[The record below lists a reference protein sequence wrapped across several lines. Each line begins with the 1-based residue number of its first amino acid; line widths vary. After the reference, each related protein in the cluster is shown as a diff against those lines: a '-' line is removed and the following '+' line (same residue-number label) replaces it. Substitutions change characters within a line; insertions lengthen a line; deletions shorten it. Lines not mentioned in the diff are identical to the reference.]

1 MAGGVDWK
9 KRISRLFTVSL
20 SDLNPLKREEQYV
33 SVDIGSNSLKLV
45 EVRSGAG
52 SLQITGAGSAVM
64 PSAAIQSNMVS
75 DPVAVA
81 DVLRGLIESK
91 GIKATKAITAVP
103 GPAVIIKR
111 VTLPTQSSQE
121 LENTILFEAGNFI
134 PEDLENVNLDYQIT
148 DYLED
153 GKRMDVLLVA
163 AKKDIVSSY
172 AETLRA
178 AGLMPVVL
186 DVDYFALENMFELNY
201 EPAENR
207 VVALVNVGARYSSI
221 NILRSGRST
230 FTGDVPVGGR
240 DITDALVR
248 DLGVEV
254 DVAER
259 LKAGES
265 VGGVDPEQVAVAM
278 GPAAD
283 TLIDEI
289 HHALS
294 FFWTAA
300 TDETINEVYLS
311 GGSAQMPDLASRLS
325 ERIEVPVSIAN
336 PLARVVLNPALEA
349 SGIRQHAAEYAVA
362 MGLAVRRPDD
372 K

>member
-1 MAGGVDWK
+1 MPVSVDWK
-9 KRISRLFTVSL
+9 KRLSRLFTVSL
-20 SDLNPLKREEQYV
+20 SDLNPLKRDEEYV
-33 SVDIGSNSLKLV
+33 SVDIGSSAIKVV
-45 EVRSGAG
+45 EVRAG
-52 SLQITGAGSAVM
+52 TGRLQVTAAGSAAM
-64 PSAAIQSNMVS
+64 PGSAIQSNMVS
-75 DPVAVA
+75 EPETVAE
-81 DVLRGLIESK
+81 VLKALVESK
-91 GIKATKAITAVP
+91 GIRGRKVITAVP

-111 VTLPTQSSQE
+111 VTLPSQSAQD

-172 AETLRA
+172 AETVRV
-178 AGLMPVVL
+178 AGLLPVVV

-201 EPAENR
+201 EAASDQ
-207 VVALVNVGARYSSI
+207 VIALVNVGARYSSI

-254 DVAER
+254 EVAER
-259 LKAGES
+259 LKGGES
-265 VGGVDPEQVAVAM
+265 VDGIDPEQVAVAM

-311 GGSAQMPDLASRLS
+311 GGASRMPELGDRLS
-325 ERIEVPVSIAN
+325 QRIEVPVVLAN
-336 PLARVVLNPALEA
+336 PLTRVGIAPALEA
-349 SGIRQHAAEYAVA
+349 AGFRQHGSEFAVA
-362 MGLAVRRPDD
+362 IGLAVRRPDD

>member
-1 MAGGVDWK
+1 
-9 KRISRLFTVSL
+9 
-20 SDLNPLKREEQYV
+20 
-33 SVDIGSNSLKLV
+33 
-45 EVRSGAG
+45 
-52 SLQITGAGSAVM
+52 
-64 PSAAIQSNMVS
+64 
-75 DPVAVA
+75 
-81 DVLRGLIESK
+81 
-91 GIKATKAITAVP
+91 
-103 GPAVIIKR
+103 
-111 VTLPTQSSQE
+111 
-121 LENTILFEAGNFI
+121 
-134 PEDLENVNLDYQIT
+134 VNLDYQIT

-163 AKKDIVSSY
+163 AKKDIVRSY
-172 AETLRA
+172 AETVRA
-178 AGLMPVVL
+178 AGLTPVIV

-201 EPAENR
+201 DPPPDQ
-207 VVALVNVGARYSSI
+207 VIALVNVGARYSSI

-248 DLGVEV
+248 DLGVEIE
-254 DVAER
+254 VAER
-259 LKAGES
+259 LKAGGT
-265 VGGVDPEQVAVAM
+265 VDGIDPEQVAVAM

-311 GGSAQMPDLASRLS
+311 GGAARMPELGERLS
-325 ERIEVPVSIAN
+325 QRIEVPVVVAD
-336 PLARVVLNPALEA
+336 PLARVAISPALEA
-349 SGIRQHAAEYAVA
+349 AGFRQHTAEFAVA
-362 MGLAVRRPDD
+362 MGLAARRPDD

>member
-1 MAGGVDWK
+1 MATATDWK
-9 KRISRLFTVSL
+9 RRLGRLFTVSL
-20 SDLNPLKREEQYV
+20 SDLNPLKRDEAYV
-33 SVDIGSNSLKLV
+33 SVDIGSNAIKMV
-45 EVRSGAG
+45 EVRAGTGGLYISAAG
-52 SLQITGAGSAVM
+52 SLPV
-64 PSAAIQSNMVS
+64 PSSAIQSNLVS
-75 DPVAVA
+75 EPAAVA
-81 DVLRGLIESK
+81 EALRTLVESQ
-91 GIKATKAITAVP
+91 GVRAQKAITAVP

-111 VTLPTQSSQE
+111 VQLPTQDSQE
-121 LENTILFEAGNFI
+121 LENTIMFEAGNFI

-172 AETLRA
+172 AETVRE
-178 AGLMPVVL
+178 AGLMPIVV

-201 EPAENR
+201 DGASDQ
-207 VVALVNVGARYSSI
+207 VIALVNVGGRYSSI
-221 NILRSGRST
+221 NILKGGRST

-248 DLGVEV
+248 DLGVEI

-259 LKAGES
+259 LKAGEA
-265 VGGVDPEQVAVAM
+265 VTGIDPEQVSVAL

-283 TLIDEI
+283 ALIEEI

-300 TDETINEVYLS
+300 TDEAINEVYLS
-311 GGSAQMPDLASRLS
+311 GGAAQMPELGERLS
-325 ERIEVPVSIAN
+325 QRIEVPVALAN
-336 PLARVVLNPALEA
+336 PFARVKLAPALEA
-349 SGIRQHAAEYAVA
+349 AGLRKHAPDFAVA

>member
-1 MAGGVDWK
+1 MAGSVDWR
-9 KRISRLFTVSL
+9 KRLSRLLTVSL
-20 SDLNPLKREEQYV
+20 SDLNPLKRDEQYV
-33 SVDIGSNSLKLV
+33 SIDIGSSSVKIV
-45 EVRSGAG
+45 EVRAGSSGLHVTSAG
-52 SLQITGAGSAVM
+52 SLPV
-64 PSAAIQSNMVS
+64 PSSAIQSNMVS
-75 DPVAVA
+75 DPSAVA
-81 DVLRGLIESK
+81 EVLRTLVESH
-91 GIKATKAITAVP
+91 GIRGNKAITAVP

-111 VTLPTQSSQE
+111 VTLPTQDAQE
-121 LENTILFEAGNFI
+121 LENTIMFEAGNFI

-172 AETLRA
+172 AETVRA
-178 AGLMPVVL
+178 AGLAPIVV

-201 EPAENR
+201 EPEPGQ
-207 VVALVNVGARYSSI
+207 VIALVNVGARYSSI
-221 NILRSGRST
+221 NILKGGRST

-254 DVAER
+254 EVAER
-259 LKAGES
+259 LKAGET
-265 VGGVDPEQVAVAM
+265 VAGIDPEQVSVAM

-283 TLIDEI
+283 TLIEEI

-300 TDETINEVYLS
+300 TDEAINCVYLS
-311 GGSAQMPDLASRLS
+311 GGSSQMPEFGERLS
-325 ERIEVPVSIAN
+325 QRIEVPVSIAD
-336 PLARVVLNPALEA
+336 PLTRVTVASNLEA
-349 SGIRQHAAEYAVA
+349 AGLRQHAPEYAVA

>member
-1 MAGGVDWK
+1 MAGGADWK

-20 SDLNPLKREEQYV
+20 SDLNPLKGDEQYV
-33 SVDIGSNSLKLV
+33 SVDIGSSAIKIV

-52 SLQITGAGSAVM
+52 SLRVLAAGSLPM
-64 PSAAIQSNMVS
+64 PSSAIQNNMVS
-75 DPVAVA
+75 DPAAVA
-81 DVLRGLIESK
+81 EVLRALLESK
-91 GIKATKAITAVP
+91 GIRGRKAITAIP

-111 VTLPTQSSQE
+111 VTLPSQTAQE
-121 LENTILFEAGNFI
+121 LENTILVEAGNFI

-148 DYLED
+148 DYIED

-172 AETLRA
+172 AETVRA
-178 AGLMPVVL
+178 AGLMPVVV

-201 EPAENR
+201 EPPPNQ
-207 VVALVNVGARYSSI
+207 VIALVNVGARYSSI
-221 NILRSGRST
+221 NILRNGRST

-254 DVAER
+254 EVAER
-259 LKAGES
+259 LKAGET
-265 VGGVDPEQVAVAM
+265 VAGVDAEQVAVAM

-311 GGSAQMPDLASRLS
+311 GGAARMPELGERLS
-325 ERIEVPVSIAN
+325 QRIEVPVAVAD
-336 PLARVVLNPALEA
+336 PLARVTLSPTLEA
-349 SGIRQHAAEYAVA
+349 SGLRQQGPDFAVA

>member
-1 MAGGVDWK
+1 MPTAVDWK
-9 KRISRLFTVSL
+9 KRISRLLTVSL
-20 SDLNPLKREEQYV
+20 SDLNPFKRDEHYV
-33 SVDIGSNSLKLV
+33 AIDIGSSVVKLV
-45 EVRSGAG
+45 EVRAG
-52 SLQITGAGSAVM
+52 TGLLQVTAAATMPVPGS
-64 PSAAIQSNMVS
+64 AIQSNMVS
-75 DPVAVA
+75 DTAVVAE
-81 DVLRGLIESK
+81 VLRTMIETH
-91 GIKATKAITAVP
+91 GVRGHKAVTAVP

-111 VTLPTQSSQE
+111 VTLPVQSSQE

-134 PEDLENVNLDYQIT
+134 PEDLENVNLDYQII

-172 AETLRA
+172 AEAVRA
-178 AGLMPVVL
+178 AGLVPIVI

-201 EPAENR
+201 DPTPDQ
-207 VVALVNVGARYSSI
+207 VIALVNVGARYSSI
-221 NILRSGRST
+221 NILKNGQST

-248 DLGVEV
+248 DLGVEA

-259 LKAGES
+259 LKAGET
-265 VGGVDPEQVAVAM
+265 VADVDPEQVAAAM
-278 GPAAD
+278 APAAD
-283 TLIDEI
+283 TLIEEI

-311 GGSAQMPDLASRLS
+311 GGAARMPDLGERLS
-325 ERIEVPVSIAN
+325 QRIEVPVAIAD
-336 PLARVVLNPALEA
+336 PLARATLAPGLN
-349 SGIRQHAAEYAVA
+349 AARLREQAPEFAVA
-362 MGLAVRRPDD
+362 MGLAVRRPED